1 MQELKASLA
10 KNICFCFQSTWKL
23 GKLFQ
28 KLLRSFPWQVS
39 PKNLKPLTESR
50 PFVHCQRVQHA
61 LDIFNT
67 AGSYKYHFINTSQNI
82 KRMPSKDGN
91 AIQCLTPNGAFFSM
105 RHKRYITGLVCS
117 NVSFP
122 YIPLAC
128 NGIIKNI
135 KNLAGIEKLLCQGFP
150 VHQLRLS
157 HLSSAVPWM
166 DLMSLFASIWP
177 SLGGIQW
184 TNAFEKMDLHFR
196 NCILWVVTPTTWS
209 PLQLLTLV
217 PWQCAA

>member
-1 MQELKASLA
+1 MVEDIERLKRASSGKTGTKYNLNWTEEPEEKHPKWLKLHWEMMQELKASLA

-122 YIPLAC
+122 YFPLAC
-128 NGIIKNI
+128 NGIIK
-135 KNLAGIEKLLCQGFP
+135 K
-150 VHQLRLS
+150 
-157 HLSSAVPWM
+157 
-166 DLMSLFASIWP
+166 
-177 SLGGIQW
+177 
-184 TNAFEKMDLHFR
+184 
-196 NCILWVVTPTTWS
+196 
-209 PLQLLTLV
+209 
-217 PWQCAA
+217 